1 MSFVLKLTALLIA
14 GMLGFVA
21 LAALGVAGLFG
32 LANPFGTEEVDRSQP
47 PILKSIKDIEEFHA
61 AVGNF
66 EVILDV
72 ERDVN
77 LVPAFIAGERSLFVA
92 AGTVDAFVDFS
103 GLAEGDVVL
112 SADGTSAEIRLP
124 EAELGEPNLDQE
136 RTYLYDQE
144 RGIVDRVQD
153 AISTDDQGDIY
164 ELAEEKLRT
173 AAAESE
179 LTDQARE
186 NTETMLT
193 GLGRSLGV
201 EVTFVDEFRPE
212 G

>member
-1 MSFVLKLTALLIA
+1 MNFALKLTALIIA
-14 GMLGFVA
+14 GVLGFVA
-21 LAALGVAGLFG
+21 IAALGVAGLFG

-47 PILKSIKDIEEFHA
+47 PILKSIEDINEYHA

-72 ERDVN
+72 EEDVN
-77 LVPAFIAGERSLFVA
+77 WVPSFIAGERSLFVA
-92 AGTVDAFVDFS
+92 AGTVDAYVDFS

-112 SADGTSAEIRLP
+112 SEDGTTAEIRLP
-124 EAELGEPNLDQE
+124 EAELAEPNLDQE
-136 RTYLYDQE
+136 RTYLYDQD
-144 RGIVDRVQD
+144 RGLADRIED
-153 AISTDDQGDIY
+153 ALSTDDQGDIY

-186 NTETMLT
+186 NTEAMLT

-201 EVTFVDEFRPE
+201 EVTFVE
-212 G
+212 

>member
-1 MSFVLKLTALLIA
+1 MNFALKLTALLIA
-14 GMLGFVA
+14 GVLGFVA

-47 PILKSIKDIEEFHA
+47 PILKSIEDINEYHA

-72 ERDVN
+72 EEDVN
-77 LVPAFIAGERSLFVA
+77 WVPSVIAGERSLFVA
-92 AGTVDAFVDFS
+92 AGTVDAYVDFS

-112 SADGTSAEIRLP
+112 SEDGTTAEIRLP

-136 RTYLYDQE
+136 RTYLYDQD
-144 RGIVDRVQD
+144 RGLADRIED
-153 AISTDDQGDIY
+153 ALSTDDQGDIY

-179 LTDQARE
+179 LTEQARE

-193 GLGRSLGV
+193 GLCRSLGV
-201 EVTFVDEFRPE
+201 EVTFVD
-212 G
+212 

>member
-14 GMLGFVA
+14 GVLGFVT

-47 PILKSIKDIEEFHA
+47 PILTSIEDIDEYHA

-72 ERDVN
+72 EQDVN
-77 LVPAFIAGERSLFVA
+77 WVPDFIAGERSLFVA

-103 GLAEGDVVL
+103 GIADGDVVL
-112 SADGTSAEIRLP
+112 SADGTTAEIRLP
-124 EAELGEPNLDQE
+124 EAELGEPNLDQG

-144 RGIVDRVQD
+144 RGLVDRVED
-153 AISTDDQGDIY
+153 AISSDDQGDIY
-164 ELAEEKLRT
+164 KLAEEKLRT
-173 AAAESE
+173 AAAASE
-179 LTDQARE
+179 LTDQARD

-193 GLGRSLGV
+193 GLCRSLGV
-201 EVTFVDEFRPE
+201 EVTFVD
-212 G
+212 

>member
-1 MSFVLKLTALLIA
+1 MDFVLKLTGLLIA
-14 GMLGFVA
+14 GVLGFVA

-32 LANPFGTEEVDRSQP
+32 LANPFGTEEIDRSQP
-47 PILKSIKDIEEFHA
+47 PILKSIEDLNEYHA

-72 ERDVN
+72 EEDVN
-77 LVPAFIAGERSLFVA
+77 WVPSFIAGERSLFVA
-92 AGTVDAFVDFS
+92 AGTVDAYVDFS

-112 SADGTSAEIRLP
+112 SEDGTTAEIRLP
-124 EAELGEPNLDQE
+124 EAELAEPNLDQE
-136 RTYLYDQE
+136 RTYLYDQD
-144 RGIVDRVQD
+144 RGLADRIED
-153 AISTDDQGDIY
+153 ALSTDDQGDVY

-186 NTETMLT
+186 NTEAMLT
-193 GLGRSLGV
+193 GLGQSLGV
-201 EVTFVDEFRPE
+201 EVTFVE
-212 G
+212 

>member
-14 GMLGFVA
+14 GVLGFVA

-32 LANPFGTEEVDRSQP
+32 LANPFGTEEVDHSQP
-47 PILKSIKDIEEFHA
+47 PILTSIEDIDEYHA

-72 ERDVN
+72 EQDVN
-77 LVPAFIAGERSLFVA
+77 WVPDFIAGERSLFVA

-103 GLAEGDVVL
+103 GIADGDVVL
-112 SADGTSAEIRLP
+112 SADGTTAEIRLP

-144 RGIVDRVQD
+144 RGLVDRVED
-153 AISTDDQGDIY
+153 AISSDDQGDIY
-164 ELAEEKLRT
+164 KLAEEKLRT
-173 AAAESE
+173 AAAASE
-179 LTDQARE
+179 LTDQARD

-193 GLGRSLGV
+193 GLCRSLGV
-201 EVTFVDEFRPE
+201 EVTFVD
-212 G
+212 

>member
-1 MSFVLKLTALLIA
+1 MNVVLKLTALLVA
-14 GMLGFVA
+14 GVLGSVA
-21 LAALGVAGLFG
+21 LASLGVAGLFG

-47 PILKSIKDIEEFHA
+47 PILKSIEDINEFHA

-72 ERDVN
+72 EEDVN
-77 LVPAFIAGERSLFVA
+77 WVPSFIAGERSLFVA
-92 AGTVDAFVDFS
+92 AGTVDAYIDFS

-112 SADGTSAEIRLP
+112 SEDGTTAEIRLP
-124 EAELGEPNLDQE
+124 DAELGEPNLDQE

-144 RGIVDRVQD
+144 RGLVDRVED
-153 AISTDDQGDIY
+153 ALSTDDQGDVY
-164 ELAEEKLRT
+164 ALAEEKLRT

-193 GLGRSLGV
+193 GLCRSLGV
-201 EVTFVDEFRPE
+201 EVTFVD
-212 G
+212 

>member
-1 MSFVLKLTALLIA
+1 MDFVLKLTGLLIA
-14 GMLGFVA
+14 GVLGFVA

-32 LANPFGTEEVDRSQP
+32 LANPFGTEEIDRSQP
-47 PILKSIKDIEEFHA
+47 PILKSIEDINEYHA

-72 ERDVN
+72 EEDVN
-77 LVPAFIAGERSLFVA
+77 WVPSFIAGERSLFVA
-92 AGTVDAFVDFS
+92 AGTVDAYVDFS

-112 SADGTSAEIRLP
+112 SEDGTTAEIRLP
-124 EAELGEPNLDQE
+124 EAELAEPNLDQE
-136 RTYLYDQE
+136 RTYLYDQD
-144 RGIVDRVQD
+144 RGLADRIED
-153 AISTDDQGDIY
+153 ALSTDDQGDIY

-186 NTETMLT
+186 NTEAMLT

-201 EVTFVDEFRPE
+201 EVTFVE
-212 G
+212 

>member
-1 MSFVLKLTALLIA
+1 MSFVLKLTALLVA
-14 GMLGFVA
+14 GVLGFVA

-47 PILKSIKDIEEFHA
+47 PILTSIEDIDEYHA

-72 ERDVN
+72 EEDVN
-77 LVPAFIAGERSLFVA
+77 WVPSFIAGERSLFVA
-92 AGTVDAFVDFS
+92 AGTVDAYVDFS

-112 SADGTSAEIRLP
+112 SADGTTAEIRLP

-144 RGIVDRVQD
+144 RGLVDRVED
-153 AISTDDQGDIY
+153 ALSTDDQGDVY
-164 ELAEEKLRT
+164 ALAEEKLRT

-193 GLGRSLGV
+193 GLCRSLGV
-201 EVTFVDEFRPE
+201 EVTFVD
-212 G
+212 

>member
-1 MSFVLKLTALLIA
+1 MNFVLKLTALLIA
-14 GMLGFVA
+14 GVLGFVA

-47 PILKSIKDIEEFHA
+47 PILTSIEDINEYHA

-72 ERDVN
+72 EEDVN
-77 LVPAFIAGERSLFVA
+77 WVPSFIAGERSLFVA
-92 AGTVDAFVDFS
+92 AGTVDAYVDFS

-112 SADGTSAEIRLP
+112 SEDGTTAEIRLP
-124 EAELGEPNLDQE
+124 DAELGEPNLDQE
-136 RTYLYDQE
+136 RTYLYDQD
-144 RGIVDRVQD
+144 RGLVDRVED
-153 AISTDDQGDIY
+153 AFATEDQGDVY

-179 LTDQARE
+179 LTEQARA

-193 GLGRSLGV
+193 GLCRSLGV
-201 EVTFVDEFRPE
+201 DVTFVD
-212 G
+212 

>member
-1 MSFVLKLTALLIA
+1 MNFVLKLTALLFA
-14 GMLGFVA
+14 GVLGFVA

-47 PILKSIKDIEEFHA
+47 PILKSIEDINEYHA

-72 ERDVN
+72 EEDVN
-77 LVPAFIAGERSLFVA
+77 WVPGFIAGERSLFVA
-92 AGTVDAFVDFS
+92 AGTVDSYVDFS

-112 SADGTSAEIRLP
+112 SEDGTTATIRLP

-144 RGIVDRVQD
+144 RGLVDRVED
-153 AISTDDQGDIY
+153 AFATDDRGDIY

-179 LTDQARE
+179 LTEQARE

-193 GLGRSLGV
+193 GLCRSLGV
-201 EVTFVDEFRPE
+201 EVTFVD
-212 G
+212 

>member
-1 MSFVLKLTALLIA
+1 MDFVLKLTGLLIA
-14 GMLGFVA
+14 GVLGFVA

-32 LANPFGTEEVDRSQP
+32 LANPFGTEEIDRSQP
-47 PILKSIKDIEEFHA
+47 PILKSIEDLNEYHA

-72 ERDVN
+72 EEDVN
-77 LVPAFIAGERSLFVA
+77 WVPSFIAGERSLFVA
-92 AGTVDAFVDFS
+92 AGTVDAYVDFS

-112 SADGTSAEIRLP
+112 SEDGTTAEIRLP

-136 RTYLYDQE
+136 RTYLYDQD
-144 RGIVDRVQD
+144 RGLADRIED
-153 AISTDDQGDIY
+153 ALSTDDQGDVY

-186 NTETMLT
+186 NTEAMLT
-193 GLGRSLGV
+193 GLGQSLGV
-201 EVTFVDEFRPE
+201 EVTFVE
-212 G
+212 